1 MSPRSQG
8 SVWCR
13 VLHPPLLRFGRAEVL
28 LPQSMAT
35 GMQNTFFAAFFFYT
49 YMIFFFDFFKFIVW
63 KMVQYSIMIHTFLDY
78 STMKATKVDKHYI
91 FFLKTHLFLVLE

>member
-1 MSPRSQG
+1 
-8 SVWCR
+8 
-13 VLHPPLLRFGRAEVL
+13 
-28 LPQSMAT
+28 
-35 GMQNTFFAAFFFYT
+35 
-49 YMIFFFDFFKFIVW
+49 MIFFSIFFFKFIVW